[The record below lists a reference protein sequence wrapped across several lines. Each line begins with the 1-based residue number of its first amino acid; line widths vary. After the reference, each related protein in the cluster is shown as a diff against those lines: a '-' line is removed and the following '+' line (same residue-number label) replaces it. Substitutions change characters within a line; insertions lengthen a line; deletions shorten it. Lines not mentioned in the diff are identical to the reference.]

1 VTARVE
7 GDERLRLFCALLLP
21 PAAVDTVVAWQATEL
36 ASSGK
41 DVRIVV
47 RENLHITLA
56 FLGSTPAARVG
67 EVVEALREACVDACQ
82 PVFADRRYRETRSV
96 AMIELTDEGGRGARI
111 AEQLFGALE
120 GLDLYRREPRSWLP
134 HVTVARFRSRPRLR
148 PSLPDLG
155 EVAPSDAA
163 VMISRLR
170 PGGAQYEVFESVS
183 LGG

>member
-1 VTARVE
+1 ME

-21 PAAVDTVVAWQATEL
+21 PAAVDGLLAWQDAELASGATEL
-36 ASSGK
+36 
-41 DVRIVV
+41 RIVP

-56 FLGSTPAARVG
+56 FLGSTSAARVG
-67 EVVEALREACVDACQ
+67 EVVDALREACVDADR
-82 PVFADRRYRETRSV
+82 PLFSIRRYRETRSV

-111 AEQLFGALE
+111 AERLFGALE
-120 GLDLYRREPRSWLP
+120 SLGLYRREQRSWLP
-134 HVTVARFRSRPRLR
+134 HVTVARFHSRPRLR
-148 PSLPDLG
+148 PALPDLG